1 MWKYKGKNFKTP
13 GDDYGFIYK
22 ITDDKGRFYIGKKAF
37 SHRIKRKLSKRARK
51 STGKRIKIENKD
63 SGWKDYWGSCKP
75 LLEYIESKGNTQG
88 FTREIL
94 MLCEDRINLSYW
106 EIHFQIQ
113 LNVLFEEKS
122 WNSNVGGKY
131 FKGKIHGK

>member
-1 MWKYKGKNFKTP
+1 
-13 GDDYGFIYK
+13 
-22 ITDDKGRFYIGKKAF
+22 
-37 SHRIKRKLSKRARK
+37 
-51 STGKRIKIENKD
+51 
-63 SGWKDYWGSCKP
+63 
-75 LLEYIESKGNTQG
+75 
-88 FTREIL
+88 

-106 EIHFQIQ
+106 EIYFQIQ